1 MLYLICFG
9 VPMLL
14 ALYAQG
20 LVKTRYAQASK
31 VPATFIKRNGT
42 TGTMTGAEAAR
53 IILDSAGLQR
63 IPIQR
68 INAGALTN
76 YYDPQNKRICLSGDI
91 YGGSSLADVGI
102 AAHEA
107 GHAMQDAENYI
118 FLGMTQK
125 AFPIARFGSQFS
137 FWLLAIGLGA
147 NMMHLAW
154 AGVALFGAVALYQI
168 INLPVEYNAS
178 NRAKKHLASLGIVNE
193 EGLSSIRKVLGAAAL
208 TYVAAML
215 TSLFQ
220 FFYFLLRVLASS
232 QRREE

>member
-1 MLYLICFG
+1 MMIYLICFG

-20 LVKTRYAQASK
+20 LVKSRYAQARK
-31 VPATFIKRNGT
+31 IPAAFVKRNGT
-42 TGTMTGAEAAR
+42 TGTLTGAEAAR
-53 IILDSAGLQR
+53 IILDSAGLQQ
-63 IPIQR
+63 IPIQK
-68 INAGALTN
+68 INAGALTDF
-76 YYDPQNKRICLSGDI
+76 YDPQNKRICLSSDI
-91 YGGSSLADVGI
+91 YDGSSLADVGI

-107 GHAMQDAENYI
+107 GHAMQDAENYV

-147 NMMHLAW
+147 NLMQLAW

-168 INLPVEYNAS
+168 VNLPVEYNAS

-193 EGLSSIRKVLGAAAL
+193 EGLYYIRKVLGAAAL

-215 TSLFQ
+215 TALFQ
-220 FFYFLLRVLASS
+220 FFYFLLRVLARSG
-232 QRREE
+232 RD